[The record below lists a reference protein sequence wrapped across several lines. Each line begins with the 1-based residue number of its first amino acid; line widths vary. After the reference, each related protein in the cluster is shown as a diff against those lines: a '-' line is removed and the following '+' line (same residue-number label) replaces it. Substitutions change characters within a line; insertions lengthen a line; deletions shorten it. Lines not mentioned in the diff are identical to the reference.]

1 MKRVNLHPVL
11 FALYAVLFGYAR
23 NFEFAPP
30 PTVLLLLLAIAAG
43 SAAVVWASFAVVMRS
58 AQKSAIAASTL
69 LVLFVS
75 YGHVKNL
82 VTAWSWGF
90 HVFSLQV
97 GAVKITGAVGLAV
110 ACAVAIWLHRASRT
124 ATSMVATAMN
134 RTATILILVSVVR
147 LLDVG
152 LIAKHQS
159 GVADGAELIPSADHR
174 LSTGAQDL
182 PDVYYIILDGYGR
195 SDVLKAVYNYDNSA
209 FVAWL
214 RQKGFYVADESHSN
228 YSQTMLSLASSLN
241 MMYLDPAV
249 MKAAAPG
256 PGDRQLLAT
265 MIQENRVVH
274 TLRDEGYR
282 FVAFTTGYSG
292 VQFPRA
298 DEVRRFSLLTDFEGS
313 LLSTT
318 PIVDLVETAYPQRAL
333 HRQRVNYVFDH
344 LADSYRGTG
353 PRFVFA
359 HIVSP
364 HPPFIF
370 KPDGTAV
377 SRGTLTSDFFA
388 AEQIEAGN
396 PADWEQLTV
405 GYREQAEYVTR
416 RIEGVLDAILAGS
429 TRRPIIILQGDH
441 GPDARLTWS
450 GESAEAMTER
460 MSILNAYYAPP
471 ETLARLYPSITPVNT
486 FRIIMGAMFDS
497 PVNLLPDNSYFAPY
511 ASPYDFV
518 DVGETMVDASR
529 LARN

>member
-1 MKRVNLHPVL
+1 MKRVILHPVL
-11 FALYAVLFGYAR
+11 FALYAVLFAYAH
-23 NFEFAPP
+23 NFELAPP

-90 HVFSLQV
+90 HLFSLQV

-110 ACAVAIWLHRASRT
+110 ACGVGIWLQKASRT
-124 ATSMVATAMN
+124 ATSMAATAMN
-134 RTATILILVSVVR
+134 RTATILILLSVVR

-152 LIAKHQS
+152 LMAKHQS
-159 GVADGAELIPSADHR
+159 GVTDGAELIPTAAH
-174 LSTGAQDL
+174 LSTAARDL
-182 PDVYYIILDGYGR
+182 PDVYYIILDAYGR
-195 SDVLKAVYNYDNSA
+195 SDVLEAVYHYDNSA

-214 RQKGFYVADESHSN
+214 RHKGFYVADESRSN

-249 MKAAAPG
+249 MKAAAAG
-256 PGDRQLLAT
+256 PGDRQPLAT
-265 MIQENRVVH
+265 LIQENRVVH
-274 TLRDEGYR
+274 TLKAAGYR

-298 DEVRRFSLLTDFEGS
+298 DDVRRFSVLTDFEGS

-318 PIVDLVETAYPQRAL
+318 PILDLMEKAYPQRAL
-333 HRQRVNYVFDH
+333 HRRRVNYVFDH
-344 LADSYRGTG
+344 LADSSAGTA

-370 KPDGTAV
+370 KADGTAV
-377 SRGTLTSDFFA
+377 SRGTLSSDFFA

-416 RIEGVLDAILAGS
+416 RIEGVIDAILAGS

-441 GPDARLTWS
+441 GPAARLTWS

-497 PVNLLPDNSYFAPY
+497 PVNLLPDKSYFAPY

-518 DVGETMVDASR
+518 DVSETMVDVSR

>member
-1 MKRVNLHPVL
+1 MKRAILHPVL
-11 FALYAVLFGYAR
+11 FALYGVLFGYAR

-75 YGHVKNL
+75 YGHVKNIIA
-82 VTAWSWGF
+82 AWSWGF
-90 HVFSLQV
+90 HVFSLEIGV
-97 GAVKITGAVGLAV
+97 VKITAVLVLAVG
-110 ACAVAIWLHRASRT
+110 CAVGMWLRKASPTTT
-124 ATSMVATAMN
+124 AMVATAMN
-134 RTATILILVSVVR
+134 RTAAILILLIVVR

-152 LIAKHQS
+152 LMARHQS
-159 GVADGAELIPSADHR
+159 GVIGGAELIPAAAH
-174 LSTGAQDL
+174 LSTAARDL
-182 PDVYYIILDGYGR
+182 PDVYYIILDAYGR
-195 SDVLKAVYNYDNSA
+195 SDVLKAVYSYDNSA

-214 RQKGFYVADESHSN
+214 RHKGFYVADDSRSN

-241 MMYLDPAV
+241 MMYLDPAAL
-249 MKAAAPG
+249 KAAAAG
-256 PGDRQLLAT
+256 SGDRQPLAT
-265 MIQENRVVH
+265 LIQENRVVH
-274 TLRDEGYR
+274 TLRAEGYR

-298 DEVRRFSLLTDFEGS
+298 DDVRRFSVLTDFEGS

-318 PIVDLVETAYPQRAL
+318 PIVDLVESAYPQRAL

-344 LADSYRGTG
+344 LSDSYGGAG

-370 KPDGTAV
+370 KADGTAV
-377 SRGTLTSDFFA
+377 SRGRLTADFFA

-416 RIEGVLDAILAGS
+416 RIEGVIDAILAGS

-460 MSILNAYYAPP
+460 MSILSAYYAPP

-486 FRIIMGAMFDS
+486 FRIIMSAMFDS
-497 PVNLLPDNSYFAPY
+497 PVNLLPDKSYFAPY